1 MQGCGTTVSLFG
13 LLIFP
18 LWQEYVNFLYELVTR
33 QKQFV
38 LQQFVCRFYP
48 QSNSYKSN
56 AKNIATMR
64 FSFFKIKYLSQIL
77 FRIILVVYFPRL
89 KKIKLSRINLSFTG
103 SDDQNLY
110 IRDNTSFFILLFLKI
125 WDHATKKLRILYSN
139 WPL

>member
-1 MQGCGTTVSLFG
+1 MQGCRTTVSLFG

-18 LWQEYVNFLYELVTR
+18 LWQEYVNFLYALVTR

-48 QSNSYKSN
+48 LFNSYKSN

-64 FSFFKIKYLSQIL
+64 FSFFKIKCLSQIL

-89 KKIKLSRINLSFTG
+89 KKIKLSRINVSFTG
-103 SDDQNLY
+103 SDDQNVY
-110 IRDNTSFFILLFLKI
+110 IRDKTLFFTLLFLKI
-125 WDHATKKLRILYSN
+125 WDHATKKL
-139 WPL
+139 